1 MGGHIGW
8 LKLTTLMPDETVDE
22 VQSAVIGG
30 VVYGE
35 R

>member
-1 MGGHIGW
+1 
-8 LKLTTLMPDETVDE
+8 MPDETVDE

>member
-1 MGGHIGW
+1 
-8 LKLTTLMPDETVDE
+8 MPDETVDE
-22 VQSAVIGG
+22 VQSAVIEG